1 MQSAPNDMILHMY
14 ALIPS
19 VPDLSFFNDNQ
30 LDSSFGL
37 MSFRFHHPLHCLPKQ
52 ICNKYQT
59 NSELM
64 RGLTPLKINMEEHSH
79 GDLRDHVPF

>member
-1 MQSAPNDMILHMY
+1 MILHMY
-14 ALIPS
+14 LLIPN

-37 MSFRFHHPLHCLPKQ
+37 MSFRFHLHPLHRLPKQ

-59 NSELM
+59 NTELM

-79 GDLRDHVPF
+79 GDLRDHFPFKMVDL